1 MVLAEEYERIYKKD
15 TKEKTETVETKK
27 SGDGTVESAAWP
39 AGFNGYH
46 HCGAFQ
52 YAYCYDPGSRSDC
65 PVSCSHYFCRV
76 LPAGACVRMF
86 PGAA

>member
-1 MVLAEEYERIYKKD
+1 MKRIYKKD